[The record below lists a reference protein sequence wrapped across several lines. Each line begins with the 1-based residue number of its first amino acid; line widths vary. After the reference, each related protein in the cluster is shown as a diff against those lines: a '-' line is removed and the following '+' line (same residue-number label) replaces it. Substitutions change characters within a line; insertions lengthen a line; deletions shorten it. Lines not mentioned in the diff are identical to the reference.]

1 MSTAHKLTAGIHD
14 VPQDP
19 AIRRTVRD
27 FASDLAARIDGS
39 RLPTRTD
46 LEASANAILGKLD
59 LPRGFL
65 GYAMVAV
72 SNALWRRQ
80 FESIPFN
87 RRILLLPHCLSDQ
100 SVCRAKPDSSD
111 FHCAVC
117 GGCDIGRF
125 KEQAEGLGYQVVT
138 AEGTSSVVMKILQ
151 GDAEALLGVA
161 CLDSLERSY
170 ARVADLGI
178 PHIAVPLL
186 HNGCVNTQ
194 MEAEELLRALQAV
207 SDQTAQRRR
216 TYLPL
221 LRETVRI
228 FDTPSLVELLPAEVG
243 CCLLNE
249 DPTAATENIA
259 LEWLGSRGKR
269 LRPFLTTASYAVAL
283 HGSDALSAD
292 ADAAD
297 LLPKPIKRI
306 ALAIEALHK
315 ASLVHDDIEDNDDFR
330 YGLSTVHREH
340 GVAPAIN
347 VGDYLVGLG
356 YRLVAGEAASLGA
369 ECVADILRC
378 LSSAHLELCRGQG
391 RELLRKNELLRPIDV
406 MSIYALKTSPALE
419 VALYSGLRAAGA
431 HIDEDLLRRFC
442 MYLGEGYQV
451 LNDLE
456 DWRSDA
462 PSRVAPGTDAL
473 AQRPTILLAFALE
486 AGGEEARPVS
496 RAEGE
501 VERLRELYEKLGAF
515 DRADRLV
522 DRLRERARQLAEE
535 FHAPG
540 IRELMAF
547 IVGLILPGESRA

>member
-1 MSTAHKLTAGIHD
+1 MSTAHKPIAEIHD

-19 AIRRTVRD
+19 VVRQALRD
-27 FASDLAARIDGS
+27 LASDIAAEMDGA
-39 RLPTRTD
+39 RLPTRSD
-46 LEASANAILGKLD
+46 LETSANAILDRLV
-59 LPRGFL
+59 LPHGFL

-87 RRILLLPHCLSDQ
+87 RRLLLLPHCLSDE
-100 SVCRAKPDSSD
+100 SVCQAQPDSSD
-111 FHCAVC
+111 FRCASC
-117 GGCDIGRF
+117 GGCDIGQF
-125 KEQAEGLGYQVVT
+125 KELAENLGYQVVT

-151 GDAEALLGVA
+151 GDADALLGVA

-178 PHIAVPLL
+178 PHVAVPLL

-207 SDQTAQRRR
+207 SDHAAQQRR

-228 FDTPSLVELLPAEVG
+228 FETQSLVALLPSEVG
-243 CCLLNE
+243 NCLLEQAPNV
-249 DPTAATENIA
+249 ATENIA
-259 LEWLGSRGKR
+259 LDWLGSRGKR

-283 HGSDALSAD
+283 HGAEALNPD
-292 ADAAD
+292 ADAAEM
-297 LLPKPIKRI
+297 LPKPIKRI

-315 ASLVHDDIEDNDDFR
+315 ASLVHDDIEDDDDFR
-330 YGLSTVHREH
+330 YGKSTVHREH

-369 ECVADILRC
+369 ECVADILRV

-391 RELLRKNELLRPIDV
+391 QELLRGSEALRPVDV

-419 VALYSGLRAAGA
+419 VALYAGLRAAGT
-431 HIDEDLLRRFC
+431 HIDEDLLRRFS
-442 MYLGEGYQV
+442 MFLGEGYQI

-462 PSRVAPGTDAL
+462 PSRAAPGGDAL
-473 AQRPTILLAFALE
+473 AQRPTILMAFALE
-486 AGGEEARPVS
+486 AGGEDARPRS
-496 RAEGE
+496 RAEEE
-501 VERLRELYEKLGAF
+501 VERLRDLYEKLGAF

-522 DRLRERARQLAEE
+522 SRLRERALQLAEE
-535 FHAPG
+535 FHTPAL
-540 IRELMAF
+540 RELMGF
-547 IVGLILPGESRA
+547 IAGLILPGGQ